1 MTIKTKFDYIIG
13 CPEDQEHTPHLV
25 DAEEN
30 VGLIGFDHEDD
41 STVSSYSDDDSSIGS
56 LDSESEEH
64 VELAEGEFEVV
75 KGKNN
80 VADFSFEAPK

>member
-30 VGLIGFDHEDD
+30 VGGFRIGVVHLHGTPK
-41 STVSSYSDDDSSIGS
+41 STRRGLASPPTRGPLGTRLNDLEGASLSSKIRVGI
-56 LDSESEEH
+56 
-64 VELAEGEFEVV
+64 
-75 KGKNN
+75 
-80 VADFSFEAPK
+80 